1 MKGISTR
8 RCRSWISSL
17 PGSSSLCPPSVPPDG
32 GEERAG
38 APQRREEADKHPG
51 ALDALIVSDLH
62 YVRVAQHEPRLKE
75 RRSDLGPALLH
86 RTFQRLR
93 KEGIEIELAIVL
105 GDVVDY
111 GGAVG
116 AERDLAEIAGV
127 LHGLGVPVLAVP
139 GNHDG
144 DPQRYGAIF
153 GHGPGL
159 FRIKCGVSQEER
171 TSFGHRAATDRVR
184 ETEANVREYG
194 FYVFRDWIGPG
205 DVTVRPP
212 GAVRMPVQ
220 IAAQAP
226 ELPLVALQHNPLHPP
241 IERDYPY
248 MLANAEAA
256 MDAYREAGVVLS
268 LSGHYHAG
276 QAAHEV
282 DGVTYYT
289 VPALCEAPFRFAHL
303 HLAGRRV
310 TVQEYDLE
318 AYL

>member
-1 MKGISTR
+1 
-8 RCRSWISSL
+8 
-17 PGSSSLCPPSVPPDG
+17 
-32 GEERAG
+32 
-38 APQRREEADKHPG
+38 
-51 ALDALIVSDLH
+51 LDVLVVSDLH
-62 YVRVAQHEPRLKE
+62 YVRLAQHVPTIAK
-75 RRSDLGPALLH
+75 RRSELGRALL
-86 RTFQRLR
+86 RGTFQRLQ
-93 KEGIEIELAIVL
+93 KEGIAIDLAIVL

-116 AERDLAEIAGV
+116 AERDLADIARM
-127 LHGLGVPVLAVP
+127 LQELGVPVLAVP

-159 FRIKCGVSQEER
+159 FCIRD
-171 TSFGHRAATDRVR
+171 H
-184 ETEANVREYG
+184 G

-226 ELPLVALQHNPLHPP
+226 GLPLVALQHNPLHPR

-256 MDAYREAGVVLS
+256 MNAYREAGVVLS

-282 DGVTYYT
+282 DGVVYYT
-289 VPALCEAPFRFAHL
+289 VPALCEVPFRFAHL
-303 HLAGRRV
+303 HLAGRHV
-310 TVQEYDLE
+310 ELQEYALE
-318 AYL
+318 DGPGRP

>member
-1 MKGISTR
+1 MPN
-8 RCRSWISSL
+8 SSHF
-17 PGSSSLCPPSVPPDG
+17 SVPH
-32 GEERAG
+32 GEGEK
-38 APQRREEADKHPG
+38 RE
-51 ALDALIVSDLH
+51 LDVLVVSDMH
-62 YVRVAQHEPRLKE
+62 YVRVAEHEPRLAE
-75 RRSDLGPALLH
+75 RRSDLGRALL
-86 RTFQRLR
+86 RGTFQRLQ
-93 KEGIEIELAIVL
+93 KEGIAIELAIVL

-116 AERDLAEIAGV
+116 AERDLAEIAYL
-127 LHGLGVPVLAVP
+127 LHDLGVPVLAVP

-153 GHGPGL
+153 RHGPGL
-159 FRIKCGVSQEER
+159 FRIAG
-171 TSFGHRAATDRVR
+171 
-184 ETEANVREYG
+184 YG

-220 IAAQAP
+220 IAAQVS

-248 MLANAEAA
+248 MLANAAA
-256 MDAYREAGVVLS
+256 VMAAYREAGVVLS

-282 DGVTYYT
+282 DGVIYYT

-310 TVQEYDLE
+310 TLQEYALE
-318 AYL
+318 RP

>member
-1 MKGISTR
+1 M
-8 RCRSWISSL
+8 
-17 PGSSSLCPPSVPPDG
+17 
-32 GEERAG
+32 
-38 APQRREEADKHPG
+38 
-51 ALDALIVSDLH
+51 IVSDLH
-62 YVRVAQHEPRLKE
+62 YVRVAQHVPTIAKRC
-75 RRSDLGPALLH
+75 SDLGRALL
-86 RTFQRLR
+86 RGTFQRLH
-93 KEGIEIELAIVL
+93 KEGIAIDLAIVL

-116 AERDLAEIAGV
+116 AGRDLADIAHM

-153 GHGPGL
+153 RHGPGL
-159 FRIKCGVSQEER
+159 FRVG
-171 TSFGHRAATDRVR
+171 G
-184 ETEANVREYG
+184 YG

-205 DVTVRPP
+205 DVTARPP
-212 GAVRMPVQ
+212 GAVRMSVQ

-226 ELPLVALQHNPLHPP
+226 ELPLVVLQHNPLHPP
-241 IERDYPY
+241 IEREYPY

-256 MDAYREAGVVLS
+256 MDAYREARVVLS

-310 TVQEYDLE
+310 TLQEYALE
-318 AYL
+318 ADFERP